1 MLKPKKSNA
10 GYADKAEALFAHY
23 QSHSFEA
30 VHAEVLDYIP
40 STPARILDI
49 GCGSGRDAAYLA
61 RLGHEVTAVEPT
73 AALLS
78 QAISFHRGV
87 AVEWLEDGL
96 PTLASLNSSG
106 RTFDLVILSGVW
118 MHLNEAQRTEGMLNL
133 AHLTHTNSK
142 VIMSL
147 RHGPVPPG
155 RVMFEVGQQETTAL
169 AQANGFTTVF
179 AKTSESI
186 QEKNRKQGVWWT
198 KLVFQKGSIEKG
210 SIEKD
215 NDKQE

>member
-1 MLKPKKSNA
+1 MPFVDHPSRVNRVLKPKKSNA

-118 MHLNEAQRTEGMLNL
+118 MHLNEA
-133 AHLTHTNSK
+133 HTNSK

-169 AQANGFTTVF
+169 AQANGFTKKAVLK
-179 AKTSESI
+179 KTTTSRSS
-186 QEKNRKQGVWWT
+186 RV
-198 KLVFQKGSIEKG
+198 
-210 SIEKD
+210 
-215 NDKQE
+215 